1 MHEQMKRLY
10 EAAKRQKGL
19 EGKSAVANL
28 LNMSPQALN
37 NWEARGMSK
46 DGIFAASEILN
57 ISAIWLAEGKGSP
70 DYEQSV
76 DSLIDNNLSFR
87 PVTIAEPNDSEWV
100 EVRKVQLRLAAGISG
115 FSIDH
120 DADDGQSLPF
130 RRSWVEK
137 NGFVPAKLVAIKV
150 KGESMEPSLYDG
162 DTVVINTADIKP
174 KDGEVFAVNYEG
186 EAVVKRMV
194 RDLGQWYLASDNADR
209 KYARKACQDKTCIII
224 GKVVHKQSDRI

>member
-1 MHEQMKRLY
+1 MKTLASRLLQ
-10 EAAKRQKGL
+10 ARTKKGL
-19 EGKSAVANL
+19 SQEQLARLVGVSQSTIGNL
-28 LNMSPQALN
+28 EAGIRLTSRNITAIAEALDVDP
-37 NWEARGMSK
+37 R
-46 DGIFAASEILN
+46 
-57 ISAIWLAEGKGSP
+57 WLADGKGTMSATNN
-70 DYEQSV
+70 DAGSV
-76 DSLIDNNLSFR
+76 VALDVPYR
-87 PVTIAEPNDSEWV
+87 PVTIADPNDPEWV
-100 EVRKVQLRLAAGISG
+100 EVRKVQLKLAAGISG

-130 RRSWVEK
+130 RRGWVEK
-137 NGFVPAKLVAIKV
+137 NGFAPSKLVAIKV